1 MAPRTV
7 SIQGDRG
14 STPPSKSWGEGHER
28 YFGCN
33 LMHCKVLASSHQHL
47 MAEAPKVRVLAQDGI
62 AGLAFWADYVD
73 LCSAKSRSSDTRSF
87 SLRMTGLTSG
97 TRRRAL
103 GKAGE
108 QLCSRGGRV
117 DYLNHVTLNTGPVR
131 RSPRSEVSDEILVE
145 LARPVPKFGSLK

>member
-47 MAEAPKVRVLAQDGI
+47 MAEAPKVRVLAQDG
-62 AGLAFWADYVD
+62 AEFWH
-73 LCSAKSRSSDTRSF
+73 R
-87 SLRMTGLTSG
+87 
-97 TRRRAL
+97 
-103 GKAGE
+103 
-108 QLCSRGGRV
+108 
-117 DYLNHVTLNTGPVR
+117 TGPAEIDVAETQQVLDVQSSIEQVLFVCVEPAVR
-131 RSPRSEVSDEILVE
+131 MAYEKVLGQES
-145 LARPVPKFGSLK
+145 AG